1 MIRPA
6 NLRSILEEIRLE
18 NGGLLRPCDMVASA
32 KPKSSPLHDMFE
44 WDNSAAAEQWRLQQ
58 ARQIINVVVTVD
70 PNISGNKKLRAFVSI
85 SRDRNETGG
94 GYRSMV
100 EVISDAEMRKELL
113 KEAMQSLSH
122 WEQKYQDLAELKPI
136 MAAARHVRSR
146 QKTRK
151 PMAKNRKVGS
161 PRVKACAGD

>member
-32 KPKSSPLHDMFE
+32 KPTSSPLHDMFE

-85 SRDRNETGG
+85 NRDRNETGG

-100 EVISDAEMRKELL
+100 EVISDAEMRKELM

>member
-32 KPKSSPLHDMFE
+32 KPTSSPLHDMFE

-100 EVISDAEMRKELL
+100 EVISDAEMRKELM